1 MLTIV
6 KTKSNSCCICG
17 MVMPLFSVAMC
28 KPRRGGAK
36 TEKLARTRSQLP
48 QLPQPPEFTASST
61 WSEKSKRQGPLER
74 NVLPCHGWSGKV
86 LWTVAMTSPRFC
98 KLEEMDK
105 RKEHEQRCKVHIY
118 NLSIYL
124 YVYINVENAQVNFHP
139 QFDLF
144 CSLRSPK
151 PFTICTTNN
160 FKKLCQNVAAT
171 GSPAV
176 ELLSTTMST
185 GPVARWTR
193 LVDIASN
200 SEALGRSN

>member
-1 MLTIV
+1 MLTMV

-48 QLPQPPEFTASST
+48 QLPKPEFSASST
-61 WSEKSKRQGPLER
+61 WSEKSKRRGPLES

-105 RKEHEQRCKVHIY
+105 RKEHEQRCKVH
-118 NLSIYL
+118 
-124 YVYINVENAQVNFHP
+124 VYIYIYQCRKRPVQFPSTVWFVLLPPVTIHHLHQKQFRKTVPKCCRNRVSCCGIVVHNDVDRSSGKVNSSGWH
-139 QFDLF
+139 
-144 CSLRSPK
+144 
-151 PFTICTTNN
+151 
-160 FKKLCQNVAAT
+160 
-171 GSPAV
+171 G
-176 ELLSTTMST
+176 
-185 GPVARWTR
+185 
-193 LVDIASN
+193 N
-200 SEALGRSN
+200 S